1 MASLFPAAFALSVGV
16 RATIMGDFLR
26 LHLFN
31 IIAVVFLAL
40 FVAVWGTVL
49 LQVGFWVPQGR
60 RTAPELN
67 GAVVCAAGVLSTS
80 LSSLTSSALGFT
92 ISEARRDR
100 QAAGLPGGQGSVS
113 TGEITRRLSGRI
125 VSAVIVYL
133 VIGPLVLA
141 VWLVKGEASTDLINA
156 FSLSLLGWI
165 IGAAGVVFQTEKTA
179 DA

>member
-1 MASLFPAAFALSVGV
+1 
-16 RATIMGDFLR
+16 MGDFFR
-26 LHLFN
+26 RQLFN

-49 LQVGFWVPQGR
+49 VQVGFWVPDGR
-60 RTAPELN
+60 STAPDLN

-92 ISEARRDR
+92 IAEVRRDQQDR
-100 QAAGLPGGQGSVS
+100 DRAAGEKGAVN
-113 TGEITRRLSGRI
+113 TGEVTMRLSGRI
-125 VSAVIVYL
+125 VTAVMVYL
-133 VIGPLVLA
+133 VIGLLVLA
-141 VWLVKGEASTDLINA
+141 VWLLKGQAGTDLIGA

-179 DA
+179 DEPHRAG